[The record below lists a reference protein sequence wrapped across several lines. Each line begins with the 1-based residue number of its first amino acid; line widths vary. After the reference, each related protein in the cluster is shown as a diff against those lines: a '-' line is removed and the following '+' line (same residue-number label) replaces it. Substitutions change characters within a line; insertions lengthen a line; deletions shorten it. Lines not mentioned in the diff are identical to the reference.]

1 MSILERLA
9 DARSFKMLPNHP
21 SNMGFAR
28 RWTPPAERAE
38 GHEDGYIAENDFVV
52 TTKHFRMRRNCHEAE
67 TGTGRVVFLYHL
79 SGKRTIQLSSGE
91 EFTLN
96 TPRFVAYRQPEG
108 VSKTSYWEAGQG
120 ELAVGLGF
128 DPVEPPPLVQT
139 TSLGISFLRD
149 LLTDAP
155 DGFKWIELPLE
166 PVIDS
171 VARSMV
177 FSDVN
182 ARLLQPYVAAKAS
195 ELLCLTLDHL
205 IDRSADPMRHVARSK
220 RLAQIKLTLERELQ
234 ATVSLEKLAE
244 KFDIPKRELNRAFE
258 ETYGFS
264 IREYSTM
271 VRMGR
276 SVYLLTETAKPLKQ
290 IAFEVGYGHASN
302 FCFAFKRF
310 FGETPK
316 SVRERAGR
324 RTIH

>member
-9 DARSFKMLPNHP
+9 AARTFQMLPSHP

-28 RWTPPAERAE
+28 RWTPPPERAV

-52 TTKHFRMRRNCHEAE
+52 TTKHFKMRRNCHEAE
-67 TGTGRVVFLYHL
+67 TGTGRIIFLYHL
-79 SGKRTIQLSSGE
+79 GGKRTIRLSSGE
-91 EFTLN
+91 EFKLN
-96 TPRFVAYRQPEG
+96 TPSLVTYRQPEG
-108 VSKTSYWEAGQG
+108 ISKTSYWEAGEG

-128 DPVEPPPLVQT
+128 DPIAPPQLVQT
-139 TSLGISFLRD
+139 TSLGISFLHD
-149 LLTDAP
+149 MLTDET

-166 PVIDS
+166 PMIDS

-177 FSDVN
+177 FCDVN
-182 ARLLQPYVAAKAS
+182 AQFLQPYLAAKAS
-195 ELLCLTLDHL
+195 ELLCLTLDYL
-205 IDRSADPMRHVARSK
+205 INRPVNPMRQVARSK
-220 RLAQIKLTLERELQ
+220 RLAQIKVTLDKDLKAEI
-234 ATVSLEKLAE
+234 SMEKLAE

-258 ETYGFS
+258 DAYGVT

-276 SVYLLTETAKPLKQ
+276 SVYLLTETNKPLKQ
-290 IAFEVGYGHASN
+290 IAYEVGYGHASN
-302 FCFAFKRF
+302 FCFAFKRC

-316 SVRERAGR
+316 SVRERAVQ